1 MAKRRKNHKAQ
12 IKKWTSR
19 HTNIVNALARFNI
32 LTVENLKKISTVAG
46 KQMSET
52 AFSDMEEL
60 KYFRR
65 ETIEYKNKFIEI
77 AIIDDKSIRTVRD
90 ISTETTRN
98 IYNSSSLA
106 HDLEHSNFIF
116 DMFEIEDIQKYY
128 KSEKE
133 LANLMIN
140 NSLDIEVSVTD
151 GAFIYDD
158 ERLNVFI
165 ETATQH
171 YKDEQRIAHENYA
184 SAMNG
189 KFIENKVRI
198 QKID

>member
-98 IYNSSSLA
+98 IYNSSSKA

-116 DMFEIEDIQKYY
+116 DMFEIEDIQKY
-128 KSEKE
+128 
-133 LANLMIN
+133 
-140 NSLDIEVSVTD
+140 
-151 GAFIYDD
+151 
-158 ERLNVFI
+158 
-165 ETATQH
+165 
-171 YKDEQRIAHENYA
+171 
-184 SAMNG
+184 
-189 KFIENKVRI
+189 
-198 QKID
+198 

>member
-65 ETIEYKNKFIEI
+65 ETIEYKKI
-77 AIIDDKSIRTVRD
+77 AVSIKT
-90 ISTETTRN
+90 
-98 IYNSSSLA
+98 NSYL
-106 HDLEHSNFIF
+106 
-116 DMFEIEDIQKYY
+116 KY
-128 KSEKE
+128 
-133 LANLMIN
+133 
-140 NSLDIEVSVTD
+140 
-151 GAFIYDD
+151 
-158 ERLNVFI
+158 
-165 ETATQH
+165 
-171 YKDEQRIAHENYA
+171 
-184 SAMNG
+184 
-189 KFIENKVRI
+189 
-198 QKID
+198 

>member
-98 IYNSSSLA
+98 IYNSSSKA

-116 DMFEIEDIQKYY
+116 DMF
-128 KSEKE
+128 
-133 LANLMIN
+133 
-140 NSLDIEVSVTD
+140 
-151 GAFIYDD
+151 
-158 ERLNVFI
+158 
-165 ETATQH
+165 
-171 YKDEQRIAHENYA
+171 
-184 SAMNG
+184 
-189 KFIENKVRI
+189 
-198 QKID
+198 